1 MVRLGIAEA
10 ERFPELAAGIYDAL
24 FGVAERRLA
33 GYVAEQWRLPSSA
46 AEEISQRL
54 IGLAAHP
61 TLSRA
66 LLGLEPLVSDLP
78 DRERLADDVDL
89 DAIGRV
95 ARALLTSG

>member
-1 MVRLGIAEA
+1 MFIRP
-10 ERFPELAAGIYDAL
+10 RDD
-24 FGVAERRLA
+24 
-33 GYVAEQWRLPSSA
+33 LPDLRGHRGAA

-95 ARALLTSG
+95 ARAMLLSG

>member
-1 MVRLGIAEA
+1 
-10 ERFPELAAGIYDAL
+10 LANVSRSSRCSSDLATIYPTFAATAG
-24 FGVAERRLA
+24 
-33 GYVAEQWRLPSSA
+33 RLPSSA